1 MTTTSSTQEY
11 IAPAASSNA
20 ARTKSDSLWRISVIL
35 ALIGLFIA
43 GYLSY
48 TKLTNTEIA
57 CVQAISNC
65 SYVDNSPYAYLGG
78 YGGVPIAYIGFAGY
92 AAIFLTLLGERRL
105 ALLARHS
112 KWLIFGMALIGF
124 LVSGYLVAIQA
135 LVLHSFCQWCMGS
148 AVTMTV
154 LFGVSFA
161 RLWRA
166 LSAEPDGEEAEQ
178 A

>member
-1 MTTTSSTQEY
+1 MTTSNPAGQY
-11 IAPAASSNA
+11 IPQTAHTRA
-20 ARTKSDSLWRISVIL
+20 KGDSLWRTSLIL

-57 CVQAISNC
+57 CVQAISDC
-65 SYVDNSPYAYLGG
+65 SYVDSSPYAYLGG
-78 YGGVPIAYIGFAGY
+78 YGGVPIAYVGFAGY
-92 AAIFLTLLGERRL
+92 SAIFLALLGERRL
-105 ALLARHS
+105 RLLSEHG
-112 KWLIFGMALIGF
+112 KWLVFGMALIGF

-135 LVLHSFCQWCMGS
+135 LVLNSFCQWCMGS
-148 AVTMTV
+148 AVTMTA

-166 LSAEPDGEEAEQ
+166 LSAEPDDEEAEQ

>member
-1 MTTTSSTQEY
+1 MTTSHSAEGY
-11 IAPAASSNA
+11 LAKAADGVS
-20 ARTKSDSLWRISVIL
+20 ARPKGDSLWRISLIL
-35 ALIGLFIA
+35 SLIGLCIA
-43 GYLSY
+43 GYLAY

-57 CVQAISNC
+57 CVQAISDC
-65 SYVDNSPYAYLGG
+65 SYVDSSPYAYLGG
-78 YGGVPIAYIGFAGY
+78 YGGVPIAYIGFGGY

-105 ALLARHS
+105 GLLSRYG
-112 KWLIFGMALIGF
+112 KWLILGMTLIGF
-124 LVSGYLVAIQA
+124 LVSGYLVAVQA
-135 LVLHSFCQWCMGS
+135 LVLNSFCQWCMGS

-166 LSAEPDGEEAEQ
+166 LSAEPDREEAEQ

>member
-1 MTTTSSTQEY
+1 MATSNTAGQYSAPTTQS
-11 IAPAASSNA
+11 AAA
-20 ARTKSDSLWRISVIL
+20 ATKRDSLWRISFIL

-57 CVQAISNC
+57 CVAAISDC
-65 SYVDNSPYAYLGG
+65 SYVDSSPYGYIGG
-78 YGGVPIAYIGFAGY
+78 YGGVPVAYLGFVGY
-92 AAIFLTLLGERRL
+92 AAIFLTLIAERRS
-105 ALLARHS
+105 ALIAKYS
-112 KWLIFGMALIGF
+112 KLLIFGMALIGF
-124 LVSGYLVAIQA
+124 LVSGYFVAIQA
-135 LVLHSFCQWCMGS
+135 LVLNSFCQWCMGS

-161 RLWRA
+161 RLWRTLNA
-166 LSAEPDGEEAEQ
+166 IADDDEAEQ

>member
-1 MTTTSSTQEY
+1 MTTSHSAGHYLTHAT
-11 IAPAASSNA
+11 SSNA
-20 ARTKSDSLWRISVIL
+20 ARAQSDSLWRISLIL

-57 CVQAISNC
+57 CVQAISDC
-65 SYVDNSPYAYLGG
+65 SYVDSSPYAYLGG

-92 AAIFLTLLGERRL
+92 AAIFLALIGERRL
-105 ALLARHS
+105 GLLTKYG

-135 LVLHSFCQWCMGS
+135 LVLQSFCQWCMGS

-166 LSAEPDGEEAEQ
+166 LGAEPDDEEAEQ

>member
-1 MTTTSSTQEY
+1 MTTTDSAGQF
-11 IAPAASSNA
+11 IAGAAA
-20 ARTKSDSLWRISVIL
+20 ERAKGDALWRISVIL
-35 ALIGLFIA
+35 ALIGLLIA

-57 CVQAISNC
+57 CVQGISDC
-65 SYVDNSPYAYLGG
+65 SYVDSSPYAYLGG

-92 AAIFLTLLGERRL
+92 AAIFLTLLGERRV
-105 ALLARHS
+105 ALLKKHG

-135 LVLHSFCQWCMGS
+135 FVLNSFCQWCMGS

-166 LSAEPDGEEAEQ
+166 LSAEPVDEETERA
-178 A
+178 